1 MESRQSI
8 PTWWWEASDHCSKQ
22 YISRLVTGH
31 QINTRPISSPNK
43 RGETWYRCARI
54 SGLAWT
60 SYTPSQSASGSDI
73 RLAQCPLRI
82 WPQHYMGVNVCS
94 ARLDDFGAY
103 PGFREPHL
111 GARRSRNCLHL
122 LEICACRASTFR
134 DEEYVC
140 CLGHVDLCCFLRR
153 TVAVPRRILGR
164 TMLPATR
171 PFYET
176 HSLHGEDFA
185 GRPSRLLLREW
196 LGTLQPFCLG
206 DQRVALRS
214 WPWHSLL
221 CVRPGLSRVG
231 RVVAKKSD
239 ELTKRRCPRPSVQV
253 QFEGGSEENSHSGDF
268 SSQKIAFTTPPST
281 RSAAPLVA
289 EDDSPAI

>member
-1 MESRQSI
+1 MTSVRIQAFVNLIWALADLVIVFTFLKFARAELPRFVTKSMFAAWGMLIFAASYVVQWLFLAEFWGARCFPLLGLSTKHTRCTARTSRAD
-8 PTWWWEASDHCSKQ
+8 PHDCCCE
-22 YISRLVTGH
+22 
-31 QINTRPISSPNK
+31 
-43 RGETWYRCARI
+43 
-54 SGLAWT
+54 SGLG
-60 SYTPSQSASGSDI
+60 PS
-73 RLAQCPLRI
+73 
-82 WPQHYMGVNVCS
+82 
-94 ARLDDFGAY
+94 
-103 PGFREPHL
+103 
-111 GARRSRNCLHL
+111 
-122 LEICACRASTFR
+122 
-134 DEEYVC
+134 
-140 CLGHVDLCCFLRR
+140 
-153 TVAVPRRILGR
+153 
-164 TMLPATR
+164 
-171 PFYET
+171 
-176 HSLHGEDFA
+176 
-185 GRPSRLLLREW
+185 
-196 LGTLQPFCLG
+196 LQPFCLG